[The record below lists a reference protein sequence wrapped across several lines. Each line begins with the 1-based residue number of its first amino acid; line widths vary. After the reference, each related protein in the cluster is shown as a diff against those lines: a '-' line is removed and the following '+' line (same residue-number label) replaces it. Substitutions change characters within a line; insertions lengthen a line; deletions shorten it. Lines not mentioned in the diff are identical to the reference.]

1 MKILFLRVGID
12 RGCGGTLSPLF
23 NDLSFDYVP
32 IPESDK
38 YISNRSVM
46 YSDIP
51 ALNGGNLKQYSN
63 SNEYAHYDPEFNT
76 YTYGEPSF
84 PKKNQLLKLEVG
96 DIVIF
101 YSGFK
106 GDTIDPGTCFVI
118 GYFFIS
124 SVYHFKDNDKN
135 TKFPES
141 LSNNAHIRRSTVD
154 EDFVLITGDNDRS
167 RLLKKAIQLSDNKQ
181 NVLPEVSLVTGLTG
195 SVKRAIGR
203 WVKAP
208 EEVSKTIE
216 WVTSGK

>member
-23 NDLSFDYVP
+23 GDLSFNYVP

-38 YISNRSVM
+38 YISDRSVK

-51 ALNGGNLKQYSN
+51 ALDGGNIKQYSN
-63 SNEYAHYDPEFNT
+63 GNEYAHYDPEFNT
-76 YTYGEPSF
+76 YTYGEPNF
-84 PKKNQLLKLEVG
+84 PKNNQLLTLESG
-96 DIVIF
+96 DVVVF

-106 GDTIDPGTCFVI
+106 GDIIEPGTCFVI

-124 SVYHFKDNDKN
+124 SVYHFKNNNEN

-141 LSNNAHIRRSTVD
+141 LSNNAHVRRSTVD
-154 EDFVLITGDNDRS
+154 EDFVIITGDNNRS
-167 RLLKKAIQLSDNKQ
+167 RLLKKAIQLSDSEQ
-181 NVLPEVSLVTGLTG
+181 NVLPEMSLITGLTG

-203 WVKAP
+203 WVKTP
-208 EEVSKTIE
+208 EEVSKTIGLITTE
-216 WVTSGK
+216 K